1 MGKTNHYFHHIA
13 RWYETY
19 CIRTIPLV
27 SMAIRLWQVGSTLDS
42 RQLQDPSSF
51 CHVNVS
57 DCSRVGRRSLNISL
71 ILSFCFCNRFPLC
84 MNACQIW
91 VIDTIVKNPLFT
103 REEEVVVV
111 VETDEYSRLL
121 PESTSE
127 SITTS
132 HPQ

>member
-1 MGKTNHYFHHIA
+1 MGKTNDYFHHIA

-19 CIRTIPLV
+19 CVRTIPLV
-27 SMAIRLWQVGSTLDS
+27 SMALRLWQVGSTLDS
-42 RQLQDPSSF
+42 RQLQDPSGF

-57 DCSRVGRRSLNISL
+57 DCSRVGRRSLNILL
-71 ILSFCFCNRFPLC
+71 ILSFCNRFPLC
-84 MNACQIW
+84 MNAFQIW
-91 VIDTIVKNPLFT
+91 VIDTIVKNQLFT
-103 REEEVVVV
+103 REEEVV
-111 VETDEYSRLL
+111 ETDECSRLL

>member
-1 MGKTNHYFHHIA
+1 
-13 RWYETY
+13 
-19 CIRTIPLV
+19 
-27 SMAIRLWQVGSTLDS
+27 
-42 RQLQDPSSF
+42 
-51 CHVNVS
+51 
-57 DCSRVGRRSLNISL
+57 
-71 ILSFCFCNRFPLC
+71 

-121 PESTSE
+121 PEPTSE